1 MDNIYE
7 FIKLLLL
14 TCLSLLATFI
24 MNYYI
29 KKRGYKINS
38 AVNYILISF
47 VTVLLF
53 IFNGFSVWTAKGIIL
68 ALILLYASI
77 QDISTHEADDCLWV
91 MLLILAFVNFRDN
104 SIISVILGCITVLLP
119 QIIISA
125 FTKNKGIGG
134 ADIKISV
141 AASLSLGF
149 VGGTF
154 GYVVGLVFATVY
166 QLICNKINNRSQ
178 KEAFALLPFI
188 SAGLMIGYFI

>member
-14 TCLSLLATFI
+14 TCLALLATFI

-53 IFNGFSVWTAKGIIL
+53 VFNGFSVWTAKGIIL

-77 QDISTHEADDCLWV
+77 QDVSTHEADDCLWV

-104 SIISVILGCITVLLP
+104 SIIPTILGSITVFLP

-134 ADIKISV
+134 ADIKIST

-154 GYVVGLVFATVY
+154 GYIVGLVFATVY
-166 QLICNKINNRSQ
+166 QLIYNKINNRSQ